1 MTNELEKQFF
11 DTFGINCI
19 KVNDIRNLTYRY
31 IFIDK
36 ITDIC
41 TNLDETYIN
50 LVNDDI
56 VVTDENVL
64 DILEKISKHQVRT
77 LFEEEK

>member
-11 DTFGINCI
+11 DISRMNCI

-41 TNLDETYIN
+41 ANSDETYIN
-50 LVNDDI
+50 LVNDNI

-64 DILEKISKHQVRT
+64 DVLEKISKHQVRT
-77 LFEEEK
+77 LFKEG